1 VAESRFAFGRIER
14 SRVTTRGELDY
25 EASRVLNSY
34 TQKVSAFIMSYF
46 RHSSSRNEENSEKE
60 PRKKTETLV
69 RTNWGEIEM
78 AKCEA
83 GWLAGLV
90 RERKCIEERNS
101 N

>member
-1 VAESRFAFGRIER
+1 
-14 SRVTTRGELDY
+14 
-25 EASRVLNSY
+25 
-34 TQKVSAFIMSYF
+34 MSYF

-83 GWLAGLV
+83 GWLAGWVGEGKRRNVSRRGILISIMA
-90 RERKCIEERNS
+90 ERGVEEEKGKRS
-101 N
+101 TKR